1 MRRILLAAGALMLL
15 LPLARGQDEPKKA
28 ANPAKAIIAE
38 FDAADKEAFNE
49 YRKATTPEERSAALK
64 KRPNPMEYASRLMAI
79 AKADPKSEA
88 GGDALIWVANMASR
102 SADGKAALGLII
114 EHHAASAA
122 LTPAVLDRLAS
133 GPHPQMEKFLT
144 RVAADNPSSA
154 TKEAA
159 AAISRLLIGK
169 VVPDIAAEDLD
180 GKPFKLSDYRGKV
193 VLLDFWGHW

>member
-38 FDAADKEAFNE
+38 FAAAEKEALAE

-64 KRPNPMEYASRLMAI
+64 KRPNPAQYASRLMAI

-88 GGDALIWVANMASR
+88 GGEALLWIANMASR
-102 SADGKAALGLII
+102 TPDGKTAIGLII
-114 EHHAASAA
+114 EHHAASPA
-122 LTPAVLDRLAS
+122 LTSAVLDRLANT
-133 GPHPQMEKFLT
+133 PHPQMEKFLE
-144 RVAADNPSSA
+144 RVAADHPSSA
-154 TKEAA
+154 TKSAA
-159 AAISRLLIGK
+159 AAISKLLIGK
-169 VVPDIAAEDLD
+169 VVPDIAGEDTD